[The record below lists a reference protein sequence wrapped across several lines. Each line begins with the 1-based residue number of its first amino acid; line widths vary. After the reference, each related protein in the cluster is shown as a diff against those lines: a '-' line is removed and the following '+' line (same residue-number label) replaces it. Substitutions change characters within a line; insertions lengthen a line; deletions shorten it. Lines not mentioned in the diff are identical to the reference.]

1 MPRLVERAF
10 GVLSAA
16 AGVTA
21 LIGSGTSCRIY
32 EGLAPQRSTY
42 PFVVVE
48 YEDEERP
55 HQFGALPSI
64 AGARLRYMAYV
75 QTNPAGSDAIADA
88 IYAALM
94 GAETSLSVE
103 AVNFESRNES
113 IEWDMDTGHRVFV
126 TSLEFQIYFRP

>member
-1 MPRLVERAF
+1 MPRLPERCFA
-10 GVLSAA
+10 VLSVDATLA
-16 AGVTA
+16 A
-21 LIGSGTSCRIY
+21 LIGTGDDARIY
-32 EGLAPQRSTY
+32 ESLAPQKPTY

-75 QTNPAGSDAIADA
+75 KTNPAGADA
-88 IYAALM
+88 IGNAIYDALM
-94 GAETSLSVE
+94 GAESSLSVE
-103 AVNFESRNES
+103 AVKFEDRNQS

-126 TSLEFQIYFRP
+126 TSLQFHIYFEP